1 MARTARAGRRRRNF
15 QGYTTDP
22 ADVLV
27 GLGASAIAAGQFA
40 TAKGR
45 ALSADDRVR
54 GRIIEQLMCDL
65 AVDLDATAGPADFSA
80 ELDEIDALSA
90 SGIVRREGRFVIIT
104 EMGRPFVRLVAAA
117 FDAYLPRHRARHSVA
132 V

>member
-1 MARTARAGRRRRNF
+1 MP
-15 QGYTTDP
+15 QGY
-22 ADVLV
+22 VQN
-27 GLGASAIAAGQFA
+27 ASDAGSYTRAIAAGQFA
-40 TAKGR
+40 TTKGH

-90 SGIVRREGRFVIIT
+90 FGIVRREGRFVIMI

-117 FDAYLPRHRARHSVA
+117 FDAYLPKHRARHSVA